1 MGRMAMTHIR
11 TRWWYMRAIGGMAG
25 TRAAKVN
32 VDRGGVIPVM
42 GGKNEVMGGEGFQ
55 EDILMGTE
63 GMTRGRETT

>member
-25 TRAAKVN
+25 TRATEVN
-32 VDRGGVIPVM
+32 MDRGGVIPVM
-42 GGKNEVMGGEGFQ
+42 GGKDEVMGGEGFQ
-55 EDILMGTE
+55 EDILTETE